1 MRDDLTC
8 WDCVPEF
15 TGQQAALAIVG
26 EPETDDPATLRKAMP
41 VLDLMRRAYE
51 GTRRWFAD
59 APEDGDTAPRGLLMS
74 VEMRGKADC
83 TSAELA
89 AAGAA
94 DVRFLTWLRTPMA
107 DFGRQTFT
115 RDVLA
120 RWVQEVGASSVYP
133 FAGPLAQS
141 TTTPKPMQRQ
151 RAQELAILEAIRQ
164 AEHDPLRLPRNK
176 PGKPGIKAQVYAAVK
191 HDPIFTGSTVFDKAW
206 LRLSGDGDIAF
217 TD

>member
-1 MRDDLTC
+1 MRDELTA
-8 WDCVPEF
+8 WDYVPEF

-26 EPETDDPATLRKAMP
+26 QAQADDTATNAKAAP
-41 VLDLMRRAYE
+41 VLELLRRAYE

-59 APEDGDTAPRGLLMS
+59 APEDGDTAPMGLLVS
-74 VEMRGKADC
+74 VEMQAAQGR

-89 AAGAA
+89 AAGAG

-107 DFGRQTFT
+107 DFDRQTFT

-120 RWVQEVGASSVYP
+120 RWVQEVGASSLYP
-133 FAGPLAQS
+133 FAGALVQS
-141 TTTPKPMQRQ
+141 TRTPKPMQRQ

-164 AEHDPLRLPRNK
+164 AGSDPLRLTRNK
-176 PGKPGIKAQVYAAVK
+176 PGISGIKAEVCDALK
-191 HDPIFTGSTVFDKAW
+191 SDPLFIGPTVFDKAW
-206 LRLSGDGDIAF
+206 DRLSGDGRIAF

>member
-1 MRDDLTC
+1 MRDELTC
-8 WDCVPEF
+8 WDYVPEF

-26 EPETDDPATLRKAMP
+26 EPDTDDPATLRKAMP

-59 APEDGDTAPRGLLMS
+59 APEDDDTAPRGLLMS
-74 VEMRGKADC
+74 VAMQEARGR
-83 TSAELA
+83 TNAELA
-89 AAGAA
+89 AAGAG

-107 DFGRQTFT
+107 DFDRQTFT

-120 RWVQEVGASSVYP
+120 RWVQEVGASSLYP
-133 FAGPLAQS
+133 FAGALAQS
-141 TTTPKPMQRQ
+141 TKTPRPMQRQ

-164 AEHDPLRLPRNK
+164 AGCDPLRLTPNK
-176 PGKPGIKAQVYAAVK
+176 PGFPGIKAEVSAALK
-191 HDPIFTGSTVFDKAW
+191 SDPLFTGPTVFDKAW
-206 LRLSGDGDIAF
+206 ERLSGDGSIAF